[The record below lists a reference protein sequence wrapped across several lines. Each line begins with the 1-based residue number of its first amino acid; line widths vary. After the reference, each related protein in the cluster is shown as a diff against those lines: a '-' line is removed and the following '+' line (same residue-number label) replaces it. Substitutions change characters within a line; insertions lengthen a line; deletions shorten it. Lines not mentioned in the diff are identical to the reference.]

1 MLAMNITNHGFR
13 MLSLVLV
20 VTLVVGLAAP
30 GRAEAMEPTLII
42 ALASAAVVVVILIV
56 FLVVA
61 NMHESERMSQAEAK
75 RYMAC
80 VESDVE
86 PRACWVLPEGST
98 PASAAAPVV
107 FAHGML
113 AEAPQGQ

>member
-1 MLAMNITNHGFR
+1 MLAMNITNRVFR

-20 VTLVVGLAAP
+20 VTLVVGFATP

-61 NMHESERMSQAEAK
+61 NMNESQKMAGADAQ
-75 RYMAC
+75 RYVAC
-80 VESDVE
+80 VESDAE
-86 PRACWVLPEGST
+86 PRACWALPEGST
-98 PASAAAPVV
+98 LAPTT
-107 FAHGML
+107 ALALAPMMR

>member
-1 MLAMNITNHGFR
+1 MLAMNITNHRFR

-20 VTLVVGLAAP
+20 VTLVVGFATP
-30 GRAEAMEPTLII
+30 GRAEALEPTLII

-61 NMHESERMSQAEAK
+61 NMNESQKMSKADAQ

-98 PASAAAPVV
+98 LAPATPPLLAHAA
-107 FAHGML
+107 L
-113 AEAPQGQ
+113 TEAPQGQ